1 MPAGTRHARPAAL
14 TRPDFP
20 ARSASVLPQTRRQ
33 FLRHATGAGLAAAA
47 ASALAQDEEP
57 ILRLPVTP
65 SGIPTMWLG
74 AVTPTSAVVKAKLPR
89 GARARLLVRPVE
101 SGAGELA
108 FGPEY
113 LGGAAVA
120 TFRVAGLSA
129 ATRYTYALE
138 VEGKPSIYPP
148 GVLRTFPE
156 EGKPASVKFAFGVY
170 LVIWTVGVS
179 AALTNACGLG
189 IANLTGNALPQSWG
203 AVLHSLI
210 GFAFVY
216 LGGYGKFE
224 KLMKVLVGVMG
235 FSILVCAALTMNN
248 PGPAL
253 TGLVLPTIPGGS
265 GTYVLSLIGGIGG
278 SVTMLS
284 YNYWMREEG
293 MRGSGYLSYVR
304 GDVAVAYVFT
314 ALFGISI
321 MLIANTAF
329 FVPGVA
335 LKDAE
340 AVPRMAAF
348 LGTIL
353 GPFGIWAYGLGFW
366 AAVFASLLGVW
377 QSVPYLYADIYGV
390 MKGLSVAAREDI
402 TKVTSRPYQLGL
414 IFISLVPLPLAF
426 TGAPLLVIVTYTV
439 IGSLFVP
446 FLAGTL
452 LYLNNKVDWADR
464 DVPKNA
470 LMTNVLLVAILVLF
484 LFVGAQEAMNAL
496 KRIMG

>member
-1 MPAGTRHARPAAL
+1 MSNPSAAKPAPTV
-14 TRPDFP
+14 
-20 ARSASVLPQTRRQ
+20 S
-33 FLRHATGAGLAAAA
+33 FLKLAGPGLVVAATGIGSGDVV
-47 ASALAQDEEP
+47 SATVGGA
-57 ILRLPVTP
+57 RY
-65 SGIPTMWLG
+65 GIVLLWAIALG
-74 AVTPTSAVVKAKLPR
+74 AFFKFVLSE
-89 GARARLLVRPVE
+89 GIARWQ
-101 SGAGELA
+101 LA
-108 FGPEY
+108 TGQT
-113 LGGAAVA
+113 VI
-120 TFRVAGLSA
+120 
-129 ATRYTYALE
+129 
-138 VEGKPSIYPP
+138 EGWAEH
-148 GVLRTFPE
+148 LH
-156 EGKPASVKFAFGVY
+156 ASVKIVFGVY
-170 LVIWTVGVS
+170 LVLWTIAVS

-189 IANLTGNALPQSWG
+189 LANLTGGAVSQSWG

-452 LYLNNKVDWADR
+452 LYLNNKVDWADK

-470 LMTNVLLVAILVLF
+470 MMTNVLLVAILVLF

>member
-1 MPAGTRHARPAAL
+1 MSNPSAPKPAPTV
-14 TRPDFP
+14 
-20 ARSASVLPQTRRQ
+20 S
-33 FLRHATGAGLAAAA
+33 FLKLAGPGLVVAATGIGSGDVV
-47 ASALAQDEEP
+47 SATVGGA
-57 ILRLPVTP
+57 RY
-65 SGIPTMWLG
+65 GIVLLWAIALG
-74 AVTPTSAVVKAKLPR
+74 AFFKFVLSE
-89 GARARLLVRPVE
+89 GIARWQ
-101 SGAGELA
+101 LA
-108 FGPEY
+108 TGQT
-113 LGGAAVA
+113 VI
-120 TFRVAGLSA
+120 
-129 ATRYTYALE
+129 
-138 VEGKPSIYPP
+138 EGWAEH
-148 GVLRTFPE
+148 LH
-156 EGKPASVKFAFGVY
+156 ASVKIVFGVY
-170 LVIWTVGVS
+170 LVLWTIAVS

-189 IANLTGNALPQSWG
+189 LANLTGGAVPQSWG

-224 KLMKVLVGVMG
+224 KLMKLLVGVMG

-293 MRGSGYLSYVR
+293 MRGSGFLSYVR
-304 GDVAVAYVFT
+304 GDVAVAYIFT

-390 MKGLSVAAREDI
+390 LKGLSFEAREAI
-402 TKVTSRPYQLGL
+402 TKVTSRPSQLGL

-452 LYLNNKVDWADR
+452 LYLNNKVDWADK

-470 LMTNVLLVAILVLF
+470 MTTNVLLAAILVLF
-484 LFVGAQEAMNAL
+484 LFVGAQEAMGAL
-496 KRIMG
+496 RRIMG